1 MKHFAVILMAMT
13 MGLGLAS
20 TAEAKCFGFRGKN
33 IRVCVEGHDN
43 AARRQATSVCEDV
56 TGESCS
62 VSGDSGSTCQSSSRV
77 KCYDADGNEQRRIEL
92 ED

>member
-1 MKHFAVILMAMT
+1 MKQIAVALMALT

-43 AARRQATSVCEDV
+43 AARRQATDVCEDV

-62 VSGDSGSTCQSSSRV
+62 VSGDSGSTCQSSSSV